1 MKTQIK
7 QFDLYGK
14 RNHKYD
20 FLLNNNIKSINWNNL
35 NPTEPYYF
43 LANKNFDEIMSYEN
57 GFTIDELMNYTAGIQ
72 TVRDTL
78 TIHIDERDLKSVVHD
93 FLDLDEDKIIQKYNT
108 NDARDWKIKRAKED
122 IKNNIE
128 NNNVWQKIHY
138 RPFDIRNTFYS
149 GTQNGFVCNGR
160 YKISK
165 HFLKP
170 NIGITFNRNIEV
182 KREFYDIFIINFMA
196 DGHSLSMKEHNYFAP
211 LYLYPDQGEQGEII
225 EQERTPNLN
234 PEIVKE
240 IEEVLGLKF
249 VAEKPPSTT
258 LRELNSSSLSEN
270 NPSSLSEVEVNTFA
284 PIDLLDYIYAVL
296 HSPAYR
302 EKYKEFLKIDF
313 PRVPYPKIDTFW
325 KLVEIGKQIRE
336 IHLLESPEVENYIT
350 KYPINGSNI
359 VEKVT
364 YKESKVYI
372 NKEQYFDGVPEV
384 AWNFYIGGYQPAQ
397 KWLKDRKGREL
408 NFDDIMHYQKIII
421 ALSETD
427 KLMKEIDKVGVE

>member
-20 FLLNNNIKSINWNNL
+20 FLLNNNIKTINWNEL
-35 NPTEPYYF
+35 NPTEPNHF
-43 LANKNFDEIMSYEN
+43 FTNKNFDEIKDYEK
-57 GFTIDELMNYTAGIQ
+57 GFKVDELFVKNVSGIE
-72 TVRDTL
+72 TGRDNL
-78 TIHIDERDLKSVVHD
+78 FIDYSKNELVNKIKEVIENPLDISLKSKFNIKD
-93 FLDLDEDKIIQKYNT
+93 T
-108 NDARDWKIKRAKED
+108 NDFRLESKLSISKFQNEKI
-122 IKNNIE
+122 
-128 NNNVWQKIHY
+128 VKIY
-138 RPFDIRNTFYS
+138 YQPFDWRYIYYEPNLLRRNFYKVNYNIVNFDNLVLIAPRIAKGGFQHGCITKNICNRSAGDSNSGS
-149 GTQNGFVCNGR
+149 GTYAF
-160 YKISK
+160 
-165 HFLKP
+165 
-170 NIGITFNRNIEV
+170 
-182 KREFYDIFIINFMA
+182 
-196 DGHSLSMKEHNYFAP
+196 P

-225 EQERTPNLN
+225 EQHRTPNLN
-234 PEIVKE
+234 PEIVKQ

-249 VAEKPPSTT
+249 VAQKPPSTT

-372 NKEQYFDGVPEV
+372 NSEQYFDGVPEV